1 MSRTK
6 VALLVI
12 LAALPLAAQGT
23 REVDGIVRDQHGRP
37 LAGAVVRM
45 KNLSTGQVWSNL
57 TRSDGSYRF
66 QKVNFDQSFR
76 LQADYRNNPGNVRHL
91 SEYDW
96 RPSAVINLRV
106 DIDWWAARRR

>member
-6 VALLVI
+6 IAFLLM

-23 REVDGIVRDQHGRP
+23 REVDGIVRDQRGRP

-45 KNLSTGQVWSNL
+45 KNLSTGQVWTNI
-57 TRSDGSYRF
+57 TKSDGSYRF
-66 QKVNFDQSFR
+66 QKVNFEQSFR
-76 LQADYRNNPGNVRHL
+76 LQANYQNNPGNVRHL